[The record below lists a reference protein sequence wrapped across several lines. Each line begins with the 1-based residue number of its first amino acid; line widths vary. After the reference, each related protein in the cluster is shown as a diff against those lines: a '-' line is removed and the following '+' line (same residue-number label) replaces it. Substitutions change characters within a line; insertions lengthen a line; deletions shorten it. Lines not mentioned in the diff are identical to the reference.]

1 MNELQGQEAYVLHEQ
16 VVVARNSLAVNMV
29 ELGRLLYEVRE
40 KKTYE
45 ALDYQTFNSYLA
57 MPELGFSQR
66 QAYYLISIYEKMA
79 LQMGIPAETIAQI
92 GEAKS
97 IIIKDHISEENKEEI
112 INEAICLSRADLIA
126 KYGKPKAHTEQD
138 EGEVG
143 RLSDYLC
150 DQFTR
155 YKDIPAIIDDSLNLS
170 RKILSYVNRNGRKN
184 S

>member
-1 MNELQGQEAYVLHEQ
+1 MNELQGREAYTLHEQ

-29 ELGRLLYEVRE
+29 ELGRLLYEVRD

-79 LQMGIPAETIAQI
+79 LQMGISSATIAQI

-97 IIIKDHISEENKEEI
+97 IIILPHLSEENKQEI
-112 INEAICLSRADLIA
+112 IDEAISLSRADLIA
-126 KYGKPKAHTEQD
+126 KYGKPKKYTEQD
-138 EGEVG
+138 EGEIG

-170 RKILSYVNRNGRKN
+170 RKILTYVNRNGKKD

>member
-1 MNELQGQEAYVLHEQ
+1 MNELQGREAYTLHEQ

-79 LQMGIPAETIAQI
+79 LRFGISSATIAQI
-92 GEAKS
+92 GEARA

-112 INEAICLSRADLIA
+112 IDEAITLSRADLIA
-126 KYGKPKAHTEQD
+126 KYGKPKKYTEED

-143 RLSDYLC
+143 RLSDWLC
-150 DQFTR
+150 DHLTR
-155 YKDIPAIIDDSLNLS
+155 YKDIPSAIDDTLNLS
-170 RKILSYVNRNGRKN
+170 RKILTYVNRNGKKD